1 MAPRL
6 SRDEKSV
13 ILGGL
18 IAAITLVLILVLL
31 YKIGPQW
38 MKLPNAGLSD
48 PNEDKATQII
58 GYDVQHEILYLR
70 LQSGTILACLDPAES
85 SGRSDD
91 CQTVSNEVARQ
102 MLRESHQCNTGTI
115 STKIPPGTP
124 VSQIES
130 YPCPPSIGRHQVNHI
145 VLADGTVWRLSQ
157 NIAEDEGYW
166 MATFIVMMGIFGF
179 AAGMIGT
186 ALILALSRRLRR
198 SNK

>member
-1 MAPRL
+1 VTAPRL

-18 IAAITLVLILVLL
+18 VVAITSVLILALQ
-31 YKIGPQW
+31 YRIGPQW
-38 MKLPNAGLSD
+38 MKLINAGLSD
-48 PNEDKATQII
+48 PNDKATQII
-58 GYDVQHEILYLR
+58 GYDVQHEMLYLR

-85 SGRSDD
+85 SGRPDD

-102 MLRESHQCNTGTI
+102 LLRESHQCNTGTI
-115 STKIPPGTP
+115 STKIPPGIP

-130 YPCPPSIGRHQVNHI
+130 YPCPPSFGQHQVNHI

-157 NIAEDEGYW
+157 NIEEDEGCW
-166 MATFIVMMGIFGF
+166 MSMFIVMMGIFGF

-186 ALILALSRRLRR
+186 ALILALRRRLRR
-198 SNK
+198 SNN